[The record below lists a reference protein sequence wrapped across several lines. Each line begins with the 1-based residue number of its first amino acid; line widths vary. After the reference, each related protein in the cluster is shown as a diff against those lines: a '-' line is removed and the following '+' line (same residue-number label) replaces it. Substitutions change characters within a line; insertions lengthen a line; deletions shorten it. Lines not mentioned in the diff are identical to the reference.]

1 MSTIRNSLGDLA
13 YRAFVDH
20 VRNLRKASGVTQLEL
35 AAKLRQ
41 PQSYVSKTE
50 RYERRMDAAEFR
62 AWIIGIGGDPTK
74 EFATVAKLLDA
85 EALAMTDADLLA
97 STVDDG

>member
-20 VRNLRKASGVTQLEL
+20 VRNLRKRSGVTQAEL
-35 AAKLRQ
+35 ATNLGQ

-62 AWIIGIGGDPTK
+62 AWVIGIGGDPTK
-74 EFATVAKLLDA
+74 EFATVANLLDA
-85 EALAMTDADLLA
+85 EALAPTDEDLLA
-97 STVDDG
+97 SSVGE